1 MQKFMPAVLTWLLCG
16 ATLAQAQMVMPEAP
30 TEAAE
35 AERRYTVEMI
45 IFEYAES
52 AQAGSEMFIAE
63 TVEPPPGEPMEGEL
77 VFTDIPA
84 TIDNSAPGGKPSIAE
99 IPLSRQIGLSLL
111 EPEQYTMLDIYRKLR
126 TLDAYKPIMHFAWT
140 QTTVE
145 KELTP
150 PIRLR
155 MLGNAPL
162 RLDGYLTLYL
172 SRYLHLVVDL
182 ALDAEPSAQS
192 YTGNA
197 VTSADARSQ
206 GGYVYSDK
214 PDLQPS
220 TVRFRILEDRIF
232 KSGDLRYFDHPKF
245 GVLAKVTRDEP
256 AGQTTNRIAAPNA
269 EPNVEQATSLQS
281 GTSSM

>member
-1 MQKFMPAVLTWLLCG
+1 MQKIMPCALSWLLC
-16 ATLAQAQMVMPEAP
+16 AIPCAQAQLVTPEAP
-30 TEAAE
+30 AEAAE
-35 AERRYTVEMI
+35 ADRRYTVEMI

-52 AQAGSEMFIAE
+52 AQAGNELFIAE
-63 TVEPPPGEPMEGEL
+63 ANSPPPDAPLEGEL
-77 VFTDIPA
+77 VFTDMPA
-84 TIDNSAPGGKPSIAE
+84 TVENSSQGNKPSLAE

-111 EPEQYTMLDIYRKLR
+111 EPAQYTMHDIYRKLQ
-126 TLDAYKPIMHFAWT
+126 TLDAYKPILHTAWT

-182 ALDAEPSAQS
+182 ALDGEPSAQS
-192 YTGNA
+192 YTGNT
-197 VTSADARSQ
+197 VSSAEASTQ
-206 GGYVYSDK
+206 GGYIYTDK

-220 TVRFRILEDRIF
+220 TVRYRIFEDRIF

-245 GVLAKVTRDEP
+245 GVLAKITRDESAEENAP
-256 AGQTTNRIAAPNA
+256 QNADPNAGQAATVP
-269 EPNVEQATSLQS
+269 P
-281 GTSSM
+281 GTGSM

>member
-1 MQKFMPAVLTWLLCG
+1 MHKIMPGVLMWLLCG
-16 ATLAQAQMVMPEAP
+16 IPCAQAQMVTPEAP
-30 TEAAE
+30 AEAAE
-35 AERRYTVEMI
+35 PERRYTVEII
-45 IFEYAES
+45 IFEYAEN
-52 AQAGSEMFIAE
+52 AQAGDEVFIAE
-63 TVEPPPGEPMEGEL
+63 VIESPPGEPLEGEL
-77 VFTDIPA
+77 VFTDMPA
-84 TIDNSAPGGKPSIAE
+84 TLDNSAPGSKPSLAE

-111 EPEQYTMLDIYRKLR
+111 NPTQYTMHDIYRKLR
-126 TLDAYKPIMHFAWT
+126 TLDAYKPIMHMAWT

-182 ALDAEPSAQS
+182 ALDADPSAQLYS
-192 YTGNA
+192 RNA
-197 VTSADARSQ
+197 ATSADAVSQ

-220 TVRFRILEDRIF
+220 TVRYRIMEDRIF

-245 GVLAKVTRDEP
+245 GVLAKVTRDESAHPNENQNAEQAAPIP
-256 AGQTTNRIAAPNA
+256 AGTG
-269 EPNVEQATSLQS
+269 SL
-281 GTSSM
+281 

>member
-1 MQKFMPAVLTWLLCG
+1 MWLLCG
-16 ATLAQAQMVMPEAP
+16 IPCAQAQMVTPEAP
-30 TEAAE
+30 AEAAE
-35 AERRYTVEMI
+35 PERRYTVEII
-45 IFEYAES
+45 IFEYAEN
-52 AQAGSEMFIAE
+52 AQAGDEVFIAE
-63 TVEPPPGEPMEGEL
+63 VIESPPGEPLEGEL
-77 VFTDIPA
+77 VFTDMPA
-84 TIDNSAPGGKPSIAE
+84 TLDNSAPGSKPSLAE

-111 EPEQYTMLDIYRKLR
+111 NPTQYTMHDIYRKLR
-126 TLDAYKPIMHFAWT
+126 TLDAYKPIMHMAWT

-182 ALDAEPSAQS
+182 ALDADPSAQS
-192 YTGNA
+192 YSRNA
-197 VTSADARSQ
+197 ATSADAVSQ

-220 TVRFRILEDRIF
+220 TVRYRIMEDRIF

-245 GVLAKVTRDEP
+245 GVLAKVTRDESAHPNENQNAEQAAPIP
-256 AGQTTNRIAAPNA
+256 AGTG
-269 EPNVEQATSLQS
+269 SL
-281 GTSSM
+281 

>member
-1 MQKFMPAVLTWLLCG
+1 MQKIMPAVLMWLLCG
-16 ATLAQAQMVMPEAP
+16 LPCAQAQVVTPEAAA
-30 TEAAE
+30 EAVE

-52 AQAGSEMFIAE
+52 AQAGDEMYIAE
-63 TVEPPPGEPMEGEL
+63 TVEPPSADALEGEL
-77 VFTDIPA
+77 VFTDVPR
-84 TIDNSAPGGKPSIAE
+84 TLDNSAAGSKPALAE

-111 EPEQYTMLDIYRKLR
+111 EPTQYTMHDIYRKLQ
-126 TLDAYKPIMHFAWT
+126 TLDAYEPIMHMAWT

-155 MLGNAPL
+155 MLGTAPL

-182 ALDAEPSAQS
+182 ALDAEQSAQAD
-192 YTGNA
+192 TGHA
-197 VTSADARSQ
+197 VTPADAESQ
-206 GGYVYSDK
+206 GGYSYSDK

-220 TVRFRILEDRIF
+220 TVRYRIFEDRIF

-245 GVLAKVTRDEP
+245 GVLAKITRDES
-256 AGQTTNRIAAPNA
+256 AQPNT
-269 EPNVEQATSLQS
+269 EQATPMPAGAGSL
-281 GTSSM
+281 

>member
-1 MQKFMPAVLTWLLCG
+1 MQKIMPWALSWLLCG
-16 ATLAQAQMVMPEAP
+16 IPSAQAQMVTPEAP
-30 TEAAE
+30 AEVAE

-52 AQAGSEMFIAE
+52 AQAGNELFIAE
-63 TVEPPPGEPMEGEL
+63 IIEPPPDAPVEGEL
-77 VFTDIPA
+77 VFTDIPSTGA
-84 TIDNSAPGGKPSIAE
+84 NSAQGQKPSIAE

-111 EPEQYTMLDIYRKLR
+111 EPAQYTMRDIYRKLQ
-126 TLDAYKPIMHFAWT
+126 TLDAYKPILHTAWT

-182 ALDAEPSAQS
+182 ALDGGPSAQS

-197 VTSADARSQ
+197 AASTEASSQ

-220 TVRFRILEDRIF
+220 TVRYRIFEDRIF

-245 GVLAKVTRDEP
+245 GVLAKVTRDES
-256 AGQTTNRIAAPNA
+256 AESNAHQNVVPNA
-269 EPNVEQATSLQS
+269 EQASTVPAGTGSL
-281 GTSSM
+281 